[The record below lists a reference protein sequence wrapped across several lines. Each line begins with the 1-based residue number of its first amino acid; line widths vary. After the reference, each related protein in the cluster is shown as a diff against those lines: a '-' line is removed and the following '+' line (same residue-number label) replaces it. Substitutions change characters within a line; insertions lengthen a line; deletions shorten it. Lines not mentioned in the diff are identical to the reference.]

1 MTVRDLIE
9 ALPAKVLIGE
19 DHLDREV
26 ADGYCCDLLSWVMAH
41 GKHSGAWITVQTHLN
56 TVAVASLL
64 ELACI
69 IVPEDIEVN
78 EQTLAKADEEGI
90 AVLGTALTGYQA
102 SGRMIS
108 LGIGG

>member
-9 ALPAKVLIGE
+9 SLPARVLTGE
-19 DHLDREV
+19 AHLDREV

-41 GKHSGAWITVQTHLN
+41 GKRNGAWITVQTHLN

-78 EQTLAKADEEGI
+78 DQTLTKAEEEGI
-90 AVLGTALTGYQA
+90 AVLGTSLTGYQA
-102 SGRMIS
+102 SGRLIS